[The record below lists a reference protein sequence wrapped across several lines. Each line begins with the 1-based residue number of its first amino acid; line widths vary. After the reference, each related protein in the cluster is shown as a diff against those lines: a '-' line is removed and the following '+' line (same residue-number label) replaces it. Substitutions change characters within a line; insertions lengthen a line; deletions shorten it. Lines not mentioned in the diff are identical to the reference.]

1 MILSPKNII
10 KSILI
15 FLISI
20 CLSSCQD
27 ENIVEPC
34 TQMLLIGNEIYDNYP
49 DDQLTILDVTLEG
62 DCLQINFA
70 ASGCSGN
77 SWIVELV
84 GREEILESL
93 PPQRL
98 IRLSLENNEICDA
111 YIGKSVTFDIT
122 PSRISGNEIILN
134 LDGWDKKIVYVY

>member
-1 MILSPKNII
+1 
-10 KSILI
+10 
-15 FLISI
+15 
-20 CLSSCQD
+20 
-27 ENIVEPC
+27 
-34 TQMLLIGNEIYDNYP
+34 MLLIGNEIYDNYP

-70 ASGCSGN
+70 TSGCSGN

-122 PSRISGNEIILN
+122 PSRVSGNEIILN